1 MVYTAL
7 LNCYAREKDVE
18 KAVATF
24 KKLTDIGVM
33 RSPLVFN
40 ILMYLY
46 FQTGN
51 NEKLDALMS
60 KMESE
65 GTPFDQNTF
74 CIRFAAFAADS
85 DNEGMDKIL

>member
-7 LNCYAREKDVE
+7 RNCYAREKDVE
-18 KAVATF
+18 KAEATF
-24 KKLTDIGVM
+24 KKLTDIGIM

-40 ILMYLY
+40 ILMHLH

-65 GTPFDQNTF
+65 GIPCDQHT
-74 CIRFAAFAADS
+74 
-85 DNEGMDKIL
+85 

>member
-1 MVYTAL
+1 
-7 LNCYAREKDVE
+7 
-18 KAVATF
+18 
-24 KKLTDIGVM
+24 
-33 RSPLVFN
+33 
-40 ILMYLY
+40 MYLY

-65 GTPFDQNTF
+65 GIPFDQYTF